1 MKMSKSK
8 IDPITLE
15 VIRGGLISLC
25 AEMGIAMERSAYS
38 PIFSEGLDYSYAMF
52 DGKTDM
58 ITQAAFDPCHLGAM
72 PYSVKSS
79 INEIGPENLESG
91 DIILHN
97 DPYSGGSHISD
108 FTAMMPIFYKGEIVA
123 MPATRAHQIDSGA
136 MVPGGFAGDARD
148 IFQEGL
154 RIPPIKVNSKNREA
168 TDIWKLIL
176 ANVRLPRAV
185 EGDLRAMFGA
195 LQVGEQRLTQLVAK
209 YGMSTWTSCLDE
221 IKNVSERIIRS
232 EIERIPN
239 GSYEYEDYIDDTGR
253 TDTPAKIHVRIDVK
267 NGELFADYSGS
278 SPQVDGPINAS
289 FAITAGNTLIGVLH
303 SVEIGGDY
311 VVNQGTF
318 RPIHVEI
325 PKGTIVNPNF
335 PAPLQGGATELS
347 NRIVDTVIGALA
359 QAVTPSRIKA
369 ACHGTCSGITVGGLH
384 SETNEPFIAYLWGLG
399 GMGARVAGDGNCAQM
414 PFATNNKGPFIEMSE
429 IRYPILFEEYAL
441 DRPDS
446 AGPGKF
452 RGGMGTRLVW
462 RIRAKDSDLSS
473 LSERHRF
480 SPYGVFGGMPPLP
493 RACGHFCDT
502 RIQLNGQKKFSHATE
517 LFQKA
522 SPSKWSNI
530 TLHEGDQVELVL
542 CGGGGWGPPYE
553 RDPEAVLS
561 DVINDFVSLSG
572 ARDHYGVVID
582 SATRRIDLEKTKKIR
597 ERMKTIGPSIEL
609 QSTVKVLL
617 TLSIP
622 NLDERQRL
630 RLREFASKHKI
641 TFIRDQPQGTVIK
654 SLGEGLHEAMSTI
667 REIAKTLDIPEAQAL
682 TVQFVPYHWNPS
694 GS

>member
-1 MKMSKSK
+1 MSKSK
-8 IDPITLE
+8 VDPITLE
-15 VIRGGLISLC
+15 VVRGGLTSLC
-25 AEMGIAMERSAYS
+25 AEMGVAMERSAYS

-79 INEIGPENLESG
+79 INEIGLENLEPG

-108 FTAMMPIFYKGEIVA
+108 FTAMLPIFYKGEIVA

-136 MVPGGFAGDARD
+136 MVPGGFAGDASD

-154 RIPPIKVNSKNREA
+154 RIPPIKVNSKNRES

-195 LQVGEQRLTQLVAK
+195 LQVGEHRITQLVEK
-209 YGMSTWTSCLDE
+209 YGIPTWTSCLDE

-232 EIERIPN
+232 EIQRIPT

-253 TDTPAKIHVRIDVK
+253 TATPAKIHVRIDVK
-267 NGELFADYSGS
+267 GDELVADYSGS
-278 SPQVDGPINAS
+278 SPQVAGPINAA
-289 FAITAGNTLIGVLH
+289 FAVTAGNTLIGVLH

-325 PKGTIVNPNF
+325 PKGTIVNPNY
-335 PAPLQGGATELS
+335 PAPVQGGNTETS
-347 NRIVDTVIGALA
+347 NRIVDVVIGALA
-359 QAVTPSRIKA
+359 QATTPNRIKA
-369 ACHGTCSGITVGGLH
+369 ACHGTCSGITVSGFH
-384 SETNEPFIAYLWGLG
+384 SEADEQFIAYLWGLG
-399 GMGARVAGDGNCAQM
+399 GMGARIAGDGNCAQL
-414 PFATNNKGPFIEMSE
+414 PFATNNKGPFIEVSE
-429 IRYPILFEEYAL
+429 IRYPFLFEEYAL
-441 DRPDS
+441 GRPDS

-462 RIRAKDSDLSS
+462 RIRAKESNLSA

-480 SPYGVFGGMPPLP
+480 SPYGVFGGLSPIP
-493 RACGHFCDT
+493 RVCGHFCDT
-502 RIQLNGQKKFSHATE
+502 RLRINGQPAFAHATE

-530 TLHEGDQVELVL
+530 ILHEGDQVELTL

-561 DVINDFVSLSG
+561 DVTNGFVTMDG
-572 ARDHYGVVID
+572 ARNHYGIIID
-582 SATRRIDLEKTKKIR
+582 PSTMKINSRETEKVRQIMKTKGPHVELPSQVKILFTFAFP
-597 ERMKTIGPSIEL
+597 K
-609 QSTVKVLL
+609 
-617 TLSIP
+617 
-622 NLDERQRL
+622 LDEKQRR
-630 RLREFASKHKI
+630 RLHEFARECCVI
-641 TFIRDQPQGTVIK
+641 FVRDHTQNTVIK
-654 SLGEGLHEAMSTI
+654 LQGRDFPETISIASKIAEILGVEE
-667 REIAKTLDIPEAQAL
+667 TLPL
-682 TVQFVPYHWNPS
+682 TMQYVPSQWNP
-694 GS
+694 

>member
-1 MKMSKSK
+1 MKMSKPK

-79 INEIGPENLESG
+79 IEEIGIGNLEPG

-108 FTAMMPIFYKGEIVA
+108 FTAMMPIFYKNTLVA

-136 MVPGGFAGDARD
+136 MVPGGFAGDASE
-148 IFQEGL
+148 IYQEGL
-154 RIPPIKVNSKNREA
+154 RIPAIKVNAKHHEA
-168 TDIWKLIL
+168 TDIWKIIL

-195 LQVGEQRLTQLVAK
+195 LQVGQQRITQLVEK
-209 YGMSTWTSCLDE
+209 YGINAWTNCLDE
-221 IKNVSERIIRS
+221 IKNVSERIIKS
-232 EIERIPN
+232 EIKRIPN
-239 GSYEYEDYIDDTGR
+239 GSYEYEDYVDDTGR
-253 TDTPAKIHVRIDVK
+253 TDRPAKIHVRIDVK
-267 NGELFADYSGS
+267 DGNLLADYTGS

-303 SVEIGGDY
+303 SLEIGGDY

-347 NRIVDTVIGALA
+347 NRIVDSVIGALA
-359 QAVTPSRIKA
+359 QAATSERIKG
-369 ACHGTCSGITVGGLH
+369 ACHGTCSGITVSGLH
-384 SETNEPFIAYLWGLG
+384 SENNEPFIAYLWGLG
-399 GMGARVAGDGNCAQM
+399 GMGGRVAGDGNCAQM

-429 IRYPILFEEYAL
+429 VRYPILFEEYAL

-446 AGPGKF
+446 AGPGKY
-452 RGGMGTRLVW
+452 RGGMGTRLTW
-462 RIRAKDSDLSS
+462 TIRTQESNLSS

-480 SPYGVFGGMPPLP
+480 SPYGVFGGLPPPP
-493 RACGHFCDT
+493 RDCGHFCDT
-502 RIQLNGQKKFSHATE
+502 RIRISGQPAFSHATE
-517 LFQKA
+517 LFKKA

-530 TLHEGDQVELVL
+530 TLHEGDQVELTL

-553 RDPEAVLS
+553 RDPEAVLT
-561 DVINDFVSLSG
+561 DVINGFVSVTG
-572 ARDHYGVVID
+572 AREHYGVVID
-582 SATRRIDLEKTKKIR
+582 PAVMKSDPEATKKTR
-597 ERMKTIGPSIEL
+597 DRLSVHG
-609 QSTVKVLL
+609 QSKDQQSPVRVLL
-617 TLSIP
+617 TLIVP
-622 NLDERQRL
+622 RPDETQRQRL
-630 RLREFASKHKI
+630 LDLARKQEI
-641 TFIRDQPQGTVIK
+641 MIIQDQPERTVVKI
-654 SLGEGLHEAMSTI
+654 LGNGLHEAMAKM
-667 REIAKTLDIPEAQAL
+667 REIIKLLNMSKTQPL
-682 TVQFVPYHWNPS
+682 TIQYVPANWNPLS
-694 GS
+694 